1 MSDILKR
8 VSDIGIIPVIAFNSV
23 EEAVPQ
29 IGRAH
34 V

>member
-23 EEAVPQ
+23 EEAVPL
-29 IGRAH
+29 AL
-34 V
+34 